1 MQPAPSWQQPHS
13 CTSVVGRSCWFI
25 VRSRKQRYLRQSES
39 EPIVWNT
46 TFSFSDFTLAH
57 LSFLL
62 SPHLDLAQFK
72 QQFHSS
78 IIWLHLDKALSYQHI
93 LHMLKMRLVFCFC
106 NVCKVLSL
114 RFVEPVSVITCR
126 VVWTCVCACVFA
138 GDCEKVSDTWPLK
151 QPRVNGHNRSQW
163 PYQLF
168 IPLPQ
173 QQGTAFEPRAPL
185 VVWAGMV
192 FSQVWLHQCCD
203 SPHMGGERYK
213 TLQGLP
219 SRSRGKWN
227 MENVT
232 GILWHFAPW
241 AFLKRVKRQLRSGND
256 SSEHESA
263 AGRDTLHR
271 FNPST
276 S

>member
-1 MQPAPSWQQPHS
+1 MWP
-13 CTSVVGRSCWFI
+13 
-25 VRSRKQRYLRQSES
+25 
-39 EPIVWNT
+39 
-46 TFSFSDFTLAH
+46 
-57 LSFLL
+57 
-62 SPHLDLAQFK
+62 
-72 QQFHSS
+72 
-78 IIWLHLDKALSYQHI
+78 
-93 LHMLKMRLVFCFC
+93 
-106 NVCKVLSL
+106 
-114 RFVEPVSVITCR
+114 
-126 VVWTCVCACVFA
+126 CVCACVFA

-151 QPRVNGHNRSQW
+151 QPRINGHNRSQW
-163 PYQLF
+163 PYQLY

-192 FSQVWLHQCCD
+192 FSQVWLHQCGD
-203 SPHMGGERYK
+203 SPHLGGERYK
-213 TLQGLP
+213 TPQGLP
-219 SRSRGKWN
+219 LRSRGKWN

-263 AGRDTLHR
+263 AGRDTLHC

-276 S
+276 SEVSTWTCRKKSKCILQVRANAAKNQCIYFN